1 MSRDKK
7 LRIFDILIYL
17 SLVTIWGITIVAYKK
32 CKLSGLEQLSAID
45 FFIIPIVNILI
56 SAIIIILSQNTRRL
70 NIPWKISTDNVEKVM
85 DKMAVLIRFINLFV
99 CLFLLVIQVL
109 YIYSTFNT
117 NANTKW
123 IMVSIAIIVIVLFP
137 IIFILWIF
145 AQDKKLK

>member
-7 LRIFDILIYL
+7 LRIFDILIFL

-32 CKLSGLEQLSAID
+32 CKLSCLEQLSAFD

-85 DKMAVLIRFINLFV
+85 EKMALLIRGINLFV
-99 CLFLLVIQVL
+99 CLFLLIIQVIL
-109 YIYSTFNT
+109 IYSTFNT

-137 IIFILWIF
+137 IFFTLWIS
-145 AQDKKLK
+145 AQDKKMK

>member
-1 MSRDKK
+1 MSKDKK

-17 SLVTIWGITIVAYKK
+17 SLVTIWGITIFAYQK
-32 CKLSGLEQLSAID
+32 CKLSGLEQLSAFN

-56 SAIIIILSQNTRRL
+56 SAIIIILSQNTRRM
-70 NIPWKISTDNVEKVM
+70 NIPWKIATDNVEKVM
-85 DKMAVLIRFINLFV
+85 EKMALLIRGINLFV
-99 CLFLLVIQVL
+99 CLFLLIIQVIL
-109 YIYSTFNT
+109 IYSTFNT

-137 IIFILWIF
+137 IFFTLWIS